1 MNEHYGARAGGLR
14 SWIGNPCVCW
24 CCAFVLLA
32 TSVAAQNKSAQQT
45 PQTAPQVKEVLS
57 SYEGQRVVAIELAG
71 RPGLDE
77 KELRPFLAQKQD
89 EPFSQAK
96 VEQSIHALKGSGK
109 AKEVELEIRPQ
120 ADGIR
125 LMFVL
130 QPAIYFG
137 IFTFPGAD
145 GSLTPVCFRSR
156 IIRHVALIRQLM

>member
-1 MNEHYGARAGGLR
+1 VN
-14 SWIGNPCVCW
+14 
-24 CCAFVLLA
+24 
-32 TSVAAQNKSAQQT
+32 
-45 PQTAPQVKEVLS
+45 EVLS

-71 RPGLDE
+71 RPALDE

-89 EPFSQAK
+89 KPFSQAK
-96 VEQSIHALKGSGK
+96 VEQSINALKGSGK

-137 IFTFPGAD
+137 IFTFPERI
-145 GSLTPVCFRSR
+145 GSPTPVCCRLR
-156 IIRHVALIRQLM
+156 IIRHGVLIRQLM